1 MWGAHEEI
9 NEDVM
14 VEMVSTLLLLK
25 IFQHVCHYYHY
36 LLEVHPFVNNLSIFL
51 VKGFKA
57 KIYIYISRC
66 LKWGYGNLDMKLN
79 LID

>member
-9 NEDVM
+9 NEDVI

-25 IFQHVCHYYHY
+25 ISQHVCHYYHY

-57 KIYIYISRC
+57 KNKIY
-66 LKWGYGNLDMKLN
+66 LDV
-79 LID
+79 